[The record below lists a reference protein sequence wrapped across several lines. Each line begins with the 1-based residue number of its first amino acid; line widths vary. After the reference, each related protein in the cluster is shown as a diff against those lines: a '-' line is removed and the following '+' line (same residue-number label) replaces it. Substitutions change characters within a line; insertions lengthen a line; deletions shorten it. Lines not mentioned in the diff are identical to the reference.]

1 MKSLF
6 MYKIQI
12 LPVLILA
19 FTILSGCNQRS
30 DEQQSIQQ
38 NVAQTYGL
46 DNFKNVKSIAF
57 TFNIKKDTISNARSW
72 VWNVPGNI
80 VSYTKDTETMTYR
93 RDTVASEAM
102 KKIDGMF
109 TNDKYWLL
117 FPYHLAWD
125 SGMNVT
131 VKEKQMSPIRKQE
144 YTMLTSK
151 YDDNGGYTPGDS
163 YDLFIDENNIIR
175 EWVFHKGGSAEPSIT
190 TTWSEPETIGG
201 LKISTNHVNADSSFR
216 VYFTGINVE

>member
-1 MKSLF
+1 MRHLIVVLTSL
-6 MYKIQI
+6 M
-12 LPVLILA
+12 LLA
-19 FTILSGCNQRS
+19 IIFTACNQA
-30 DEQQSIQQ
+30 ENKTEKPVTLQQKIA
-38 NVAQTYGL
+38 NAYGEE
-46 DNFKNVKSIAF
+46 NFSKIKSVAF

-80 VSYTKDTETMTYR
+80 VSYTKGTETMTYR

-109 TNDKYWLL
+109 INDQYWLL

-131 VKEKQMSPIRKQE
+131 VKEKQMSPIGKQE

-163 YDLFIDENNIIR
+163 YDLFVDENNMIR
-175 EWVFHKGGSAEPSIT
+175 EWMFHKGGSAEPSIT

-201 LKISTNHVNADSSFR
+201 LKISTDHINADSSFR
-216 VYFTGINVE
+216 IYFTGIKVN